1 MESIGKEI
9 DRLSEITETYLRFV
23 RLPRPK
29 LEREDPVLHQR
40 LYQLTACSLPLLLL
54 RLPPVKRWAARQ
66 HKAGRDKV
74 VYLVFLPLAAL
85 YIIFFAYIVNEEIF
99 KGVSAFR
106 LQPVDG

>member
-1 MESIGKEI
+1 M
-9 DRLSEITETYLRFV
+9 
-23 RLPRPK
+23 
-29 LEREDPVLHQR
+29 
-40 LYQLTACSLPLLLL
+40 
-54 RLPPVKRWAARQ
+54 KRWAARQ